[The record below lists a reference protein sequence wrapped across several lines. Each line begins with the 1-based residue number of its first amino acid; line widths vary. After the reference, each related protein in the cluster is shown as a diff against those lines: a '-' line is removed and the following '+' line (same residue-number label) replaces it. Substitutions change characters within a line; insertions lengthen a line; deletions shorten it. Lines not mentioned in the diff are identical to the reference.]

1 MPVTRRSVLLQ
12 IPAFAAAAPAF
23 GAPGPS
29 FGGDGLNAA
38 AQAKGLAFGSA
49 VNITSLRNDPRYGQ
63 ALARECGILVAE
75 NEMKMEYVEPV
86 EGKPSFAGGD
96 EIAAFA
102 RGNDMRLRGHT
113 LVWYR
118 GMPPWAMA
126 AITPRNAEALMRRWI
141 GLIAGR
147 YKGQIE
153 AWDVV
158 NEVVDP
164 RGGRADGLRATP
176 WLRALGPQYI
186 DLAFTILRDV
196 DPQAAGTWNEDDV
209 ELGADWMDA
218 RRAAVLKV
226 LEQLLKRDIP
236 IRRLGLQC
244 HLNSLVPLDAGKLR
258 RFLAEVAGM
267 GLGIEITELDVDD
280 RAFPPDPRARDG
292 AVADFA
298 RRFLDVVFDERNV
311 LNCLTWDIVDRNTWL
326 NTSPERRRR
335 DGLPQRSLPLDDG
348 YARKPLWSAIRQAF
362 LDAPDH
368 SAWRSSLRR
377 RA

>member
-1 MPVTRRSVLLQ
+1 MQ
-12 IPAFAAAAPAF
+12 IPAFAAAGASLAAPR
-23 GAPGPS
+23 PS
-29 FGGDGLNAA
+29 FASDSLNAA

-49 VNITSLRNDPRYGQ
+49 VNITTLRNDPRYAQ

-86 EGKPSFAGGD
+86 EGAPTFAGGD
-96 EIAAFA
+96 EITSFA
-102 RGNDMRLRGHT
+102 RDNGMRLRGHT

-126 AITPRNAEALMRRWI
+126 AITPRNAEALMRRWV

-147 YKGQIE
+147 YKGRIE

-158 NEVVDP
+158 NEIVDP
-164 RGGRADGLRATP
+164 RSGRPDSLRVTP

-186 DLAFTILRDV
+186 DLAFNALREA

-209 ELGADWMDA
+209 ELGADWMEA
-218 RRAAVLKV
+218 RRTAVLRT
-226 LEQLLKRDIP
+226 LEQLLKRNVP

-244 HLNSLVPLDAGKLR
+244 HLNALIPIDAGKLR
-258 RFLAEVAGM
+258 RFLADVAGM
-267 GLGIEITELDVDD
+267 GLAIEITELDVDD
-280 RAFPPDPRARDG
+280 RAFPPDQRARDI

-298 RRFLDVVFDERNV
+298 RRFLDVVFDERSV
-311 LNCLTWDIVDRNTWL
+311 LNCLTWDITDRNTWL
-326 NTSPERRRR
+326 STSPDRRRR
-335 DGLPQRSLPLDDG
+335 DGLPQRSLPLDEA
-348 YARKPLWSAIRQAF
+348 YARKPLWLAIRQAF

-368 SAWRSSLRR
+368 TAWRTSLRA